1 VLCLQEVQA
10 VRERAGLCFV
20 AGRGGGGGCLTSAG
34 VRLLAT
40 EVTSSGKRPGDF
52 STAAVAPQYV
62 LTRTDVT

>member
-1 VLCLQEVQA
+1 
-10 VRERAGLCFV
+10 
-20 AGRGGGGGCLTSAG
+20 
-34 VRLLAT
+34 LLAT